1 MPKPATEN
9 LIEFLSNISFFS
21 EVNKASLKH
30 LSTVL
35 EEETFRKNK
44 LVFEKDSVGEYMYI
58 IVSGS
63 VKVHEKN
70 HVFGHMLAG
79 ECFGEYALID
89 NNKRSASI
97 TTLEETTVLKIDR
110 AHFFELI
117 SNDIGFSQG
126 ILSVLIKRH
135 RNIDIIQES
144 LASSK
149 KALELANSKLS
160 GLIDGAMDAI
170 IMFDEKFRILL
181 TNPSANV
188 LFENNDVI
196 QRNLL
201 LFLDESSADR
211 IQNLVKNDLNNDQP
225 LSSNYLPDVIK
236 VIGSH
241 ETETLNEGTI
251 SKWGDNVTSFYTLIL
266 RNIQDRLQA
275 EDKIEFLTS
284 QTEYLKEEI
293 KELTSDHGIIAEDKS
308 MKKVLQLVNKVAST
322 NATVLING
330 ETGTGKELV
339 ARAIHQLSDRKDKP
353 LIRINCGAIP
363 TNLIESELFGHEK
376 GAFTGATAT
385 RKGRFL
391 LADKGTIFLDEIGEL
406 PLELQPKLLRV
417 IQEGEFDPVGSSK
430 TIKVD
435 VRIIAATHRDLM
447 QHVKG
452 KKFREDLFYRLNV
465 FPITVPALRDRGND
479 ICLIADHMISEFSRE
494 LNRPINL
501 LSEEDKAALINYNW
515 PGNVRELQNLIER
528 AIIISQNNT
537 ISWQSIIPQA
547 GIEQEATTLRTSN
560 TIYTA
565 PELIEIEKANIERAL
580 KRTKWKISGENGAAK
595 LLKLPPTTLS
605 SRIKALGI
613 ERPI

>member
-9 LIEFLSNISFFS
+9 LIEFLSNIPFFS
-21 EVNKASLKH
+21 EVTKSSLKH
-30 LSTVL
+30 LTTVL
-35 EEETFRKNK
+35 ERETFRKNK
-44 LVFEKDSVGEYMYI
+44 LVFEKGSVGEYMYI
-58 IVSGS
+58 ILSGS

-70 HVFGHMLAG
+70 HVFGHMHAG

-89 NNKRSASI
+89 SNKRSASI
-97 TTLEETTVLKIDR
+97 TTLEETHVLKIYR
-110 AHFFELI
+110 EHFFQLI

-135 RNIDIIQES
+135 RNIDIIQEN

-181 TNPSANV
+181 TNPSASV

-201 LFLDESSADR
+201 LFLDESSANR
-211 IQNLVKNDLNNDQP
+211 IQNLIKNDLNNDQP

-417 IQEGEFDPVGSSK
+417 IQEGEFDPVGSSE

-435 VRIIAATHRDLM
+435 VRIIAATHRDLL
-447 QHVKG
+447 QHVQD

-465 FPITVPALRDRGND
+465 FPITVPPLRDRGND
-479 ICLIADHMISEFSRE
+479 ICLIADHMIAEFSRE
-494 LNRPINL
+494 LNRPINQ
-501 LSEEDKAALINYNW
+501 LSKEDKAALINYNW

-528 AIIISQNNT
+528 AIIISQNNS
-537 ISWQSIIPQA
+537 ISWQSIIPQG
-547 GIEQEATTLRTSN
+547 GIEQEATTLQTSN

-595 LLKLPPTTLS
+595 LLKLPPTTLA

>member
-1 MPKPATEN
+1 MSKPATES
-9 LIEFLSNISFFS
+9 LIEFLSNIPIFS
-21 EVNKASLKH
+21 EVNKESLKH
-30 LSTVL
+30 LSIVL

-44 LVFEKDSVGEYMYI
+44 LVFEKDSIGEYMYI

-63 VKVHEKN
+63 VKVHEKD
-70 HVFGHMLAG
+70 HVFGHMHAG

-89 NNKRSASI
+89 NNKRSAFI
-97 TTLEETTVLKIDR
+97 TTLEDTTVLKINR
-110 AHFFELI
+110 EHFFKLI

-135 RNIDIIQES
+135 RNIDIIQEN

-149 KALELANSKLS
+149 KALEIANSKLS
-160 GLIDGAMDAI
+160 GLINGAMDGI

-201 LFLDESSADR
+201 FFLDDSSADR
-211 IQNLVKNDLNNDQP
+211 IQNLIKNDLNNDQP
-225 LSSNYLPDVIK
+225 LSSNYLPDIIK
-236 VIGSH
+236 VIGSN

-251 SKWGDNVTSFYTLIL
+251 SKWGDNTASFYTLIL

-293 KELTSDHGIIAEDKS
+293 KELTSDHGIIAEDQS
-308 MKKVLQLVNKVAST
+308 MKKVMQLINKVAGT
-322 NATVLING
+322 HATVLING

-376 GAFTGATAT
+376 GAFTGATTT

-406 PLELQPKLLRV
+406 PLDLQPKLLRV
-417 IQEGEFDPVGSSK
+417 IQEGEFDAVGSSE
-430 TIKVD
+430 TIQAD

-447 QHVKG
+447 QHVKD

-465 FPITVPALRDRGND
+465 FPITVPPLRDRGND
-479 ICLIADHMISEFSRE
+479 ICLITNHMISEFSRE

-501 LSEEDKAALINYNW
+501 LSEDDKTALINYNW

-537 ISWQSIIPQA
+537 ISWQSIIPQG
-547 GIEQEATTLRTSN
+547 GIEQEVTTLQTSN

-580 KRTKWKISGENGAAK
+580 KHTKWKISGENGAAK

>member
-1 MPKPATEN
+1 MPKLATEN
-9 LIEFLSNISFFS
+9 LIEFLSNIPFFS
-21 EVNKASLKH
+21 EVNKSSLKH
-30 LSTVL
+30 LTTVL
-35 EEETFRKNK
+35 EQETFRKNK
-44 LVFEKDSVGEYMYI
+44 LVFEKGNVGEYMYI
-58 IVSGS
+58 ILSGS

-70 HVFGHMLAG
+70 HVFGHMIAG

-89 NNKRSASI
+89 SNKRSASI
-97 TTLEETTVLKIDR
+97 TTLEETHVLKIYR
-110 AHFFELI
+110 EHFFQLI

-135 RNIDIIQES
+135 RNIDIIQEN

-149 KALELANSKLS
+149 KALEIANSKLS

-188 LFENNDVI
+188 LFENEDVI

-201 LFLDESSADR
+201 FFLDESSANS
-211 IQNLVKNDLNNDQP
+211 IQNLIKNNLNTDQP

-236 VIGSH
+236 VIGSN

-251 SKWGDNVTSFYTLIL
+251 SKWGDSTTAFYTLIL

-308 MKKVLQLVNKVAST
+308 MKKVLQLINKVAST

-376 GAFTGATAT
+376 GAFTGATTT

-417 IQEGEFDPVGSSK
+417 IQEGEFDPVGSSE

-447 QHVKG
+447 QHVKDT
-452 KKFREDLFYRLNV
+452 KFREDLFYRLNV
-465 FPITVPALRDRGND
+465 FPITVPPLRNRGND
-479 ICLIADHMISEFSRE
+479 ICLIAEHMITEFSRE

-501 LSEEDKAALINYNW
+501 PSEDDKTAFINYNW

-537 ISWQSIIPQA
+537 VSWQSIIPLEQT
-547 GIEQEATTLRTSN
+547 EQEATSIQTPN

-595 LLKLPPTTLS
+595 LLKLPPTTLA